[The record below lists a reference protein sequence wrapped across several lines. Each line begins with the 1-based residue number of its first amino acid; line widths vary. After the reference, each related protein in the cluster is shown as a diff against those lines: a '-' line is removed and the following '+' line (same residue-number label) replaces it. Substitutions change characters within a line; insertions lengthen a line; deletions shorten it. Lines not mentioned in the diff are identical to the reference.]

1 MQSGELG
8 WWEVFALQFIRSN
21 ISLNVVPVKE
31 GASYPVVLFSP
42 GNGTN
47 IEFYSSLASEIAS
60 HGYIVVGLNHP
71 YDVPAVLLSDGSIA
85 GYDKAQWAL
94 KPGAHQKYTQERIK
108 VRTQD
113 VLCALDQLTRLNSDS
128 NNPFAG

>member
-42 GNGTN
+42 ENGTN
-47 IEFYSSLASEIAS
+47 IEFYSSLMGEIAS
-60 HGYIVVGLNHP
+60 HGHIVVGLNRP
-71 YDVPAVLLSDGSIA
+71 YEVAAVELSSGS
-85 GYDKAQWAL
+85 
-94 KPGAHQKYTQERIK
+94 
-108 VRTQD
+108 V
-113 VLCALDQLTRLNSDS
+113 VL
-128 NNPFAG
+128 